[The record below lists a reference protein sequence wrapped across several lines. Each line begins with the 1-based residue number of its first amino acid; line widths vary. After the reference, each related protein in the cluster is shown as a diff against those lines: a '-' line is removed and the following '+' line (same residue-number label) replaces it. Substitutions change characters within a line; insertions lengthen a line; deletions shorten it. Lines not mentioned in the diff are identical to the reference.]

1 VGGPSGGTPA
11 TFREVFAVGEFRA
24 LWLAEL
30 LSVVGD
36 QVARVALSIL
46 VFQRT
51 NSAGLTALTY
61 AMTYLPDLI
70 GGPLLSGLADRY
82 PRRTVMVVSD
92 LSRAVL
98 VGCMAIPGMPIAVVA
113 TLLVLARLAN
123 APFAAAQAATVPT
136 ILDGDRYVLG
146 QTVRQITH
154 QSAQLAGFVGGGTV
168 VALLGTS
175 QALAIDAVT
184 FVLSGLLIAFGV
196 KARPAAVVPQDG
208 AKPSTI
214 GMMTAGARIIL
225 GDARLR
231 SLVALAWLAGFL
243 VVPEGLAA
251 PYAAQID
258 SGDIAVGLLL
268 AAQPA
273 GTVFGA
279 FALGRWV
286 APERRLL
293 LLGVL
298 AVLAMAP
305 LVGFW
310 AQPGLLI
317 AVVLLA
323 LSGVCGA
330 YQVTAGA
337 TFMRIVPDSGRG
349 QAFGLAGS
357 GLIAVQGVGL
367 AAGGLLV
374 TLTDSPA
381 TAIAYTGAAGV
392 LVAAV
397 AAASWYRSRHT
408 WTTV

>member
-1 VGGPSGGTPA
+1 M
-11 TFREVFAVGEFRA
+11 GEFRA

-82 PRRTVMVVSD
+82 PRRTVMVISD

-98 VGCMAIPGMPIAVVA
+98 VGGMAIPGMPIAVVA
-113 TLLVLARLAN
+113 VLLVLARLAN
-123 APFAAAQAATVPT
+123 APFAAAQAATVPAV
-136 ILDGDRYVLG
+136 LEGDRYVLG
-146 QTVRQITH
+146 QTIRQITH
-154 QSAQLAGFVGGGTV
+154 QSAQLAGFVGGGTI

-175 QALAIDAVT
+175 QALATDALT
-184 FVLSGLLIAFGV
+184 FLLSATLIALGV
-196 KARPAAVVPQDG
+196 RRRPAAVPDG
-208 AKPSTI
+208 EEKPST
-214 GMMTAGARIIL
+214 MRQLTAGARIIW
-225 GDARLR
+225 GDPRLR

-258 SGDIAVGLLL
+258 SGDVAVGLLL

-273 GTVFGA
+273 GTVVGA
-279 FALGRWV
+279 FAMARWV

-293 LLGVL
+293 MLGGL
-298 AVLAMAP
+298 AVLAMLP
-305 LVGFW
+305 LVGF
-310 AQPGLLI
+310 ALTPGLLL

-323 LSGVCGA
+323 VSGVFGA

-381 TAIAYTGAAGV
+381 AAIAYTGAAGA
-392 LVAAV
+392 LVAA
-397 AAASWYRSRHT
+397 AAAAAWYRSRST
-408 WTTV
+408 WIAV

>member
-1 VGGPSGGTPA
+1 M
-11 TFREVFAVGEFRA
+11 GEFRA

-70 GGPLLSGLADRY
+70 GGPLLSGLADRH
-82 PRRTVMVVSD
+82 PRRTVMIISD
-92 LSRAVL
+92 LLRAVL
-98 VGCMAIPGMPIAVVA
+98 VGGMAIPGMPIAVVA
-113 TLLVLARLAN
+113 VLLVLARLAN
-123 APFAAAQAATVPT
+123 APFAAAQAATVPAV
-136 ILDGDRYVLG
+136 LDGDRYILG
-146 QTVRQITH
+146 QTIRQITH

-175 QALAIDAVT
+175 QALATDAVT
-184 FVLSGLLIAFGV
+184 FLLSATLITIGV
-196 KARPAAVVPQDG
+196 RLRPAPAPNGGEQ
-208 AKPSTI
+208 PSTL
-214 GMMTAGARIIL
+214 GQLAAGARVIW

-251 PYAAQID
+251 PYAAQIG
-258 SGDIAVGLLL
+258 SGEIAVGLLL

-273 GTVFGA
+273 GTVLGA

-286 APERRLL
+286 APENRLRM
-293 LLGVL
+293 LGAL
-298 AVLAMAP
+298 AVLAMLP
-305 LVGFW
+305 LAGFA
-310 AQPGLLI
+310 AQPGLLL
-317 AVVLLA
+317 AVILLA

-357 GLIAVQGVGL
+357 GLVAVQGVGL

-374 TLTDSPA
+374 TLTDS
-381 TAIAYTGAAGV
+381 TASAVAYTGVAGA
-392 LVAAV
+392 LVAVV
-397 AAASWYRSRHT
+397 AASAWYRSRAT
-408 WTTV
+408 WASV

>member
-1 VGGPSGGTPA
+1 MGGLDGATPA

-92 LSRAVL
+92 LSRALL
-98 VGCMAIPGMPIAVVA
+98 VAGMAIPGMPIAVVA
-113 TLLVLARLAN
+113 VLLVLARLAN
-123 APFAAAQAATVPT
+123 APFAAAQAATLPSV
-136 ILDGDRYVLG
+136 LEGDRYVLG

-154 QSAQLAGFVGGGTV
+154 QSAQLAGFVAGGAV

-175 QALAIDAVT
+175 QALGIDALT
-184 FVLSGLLIAFGV
+184 FLLSATLITLGV
-196 KARPAAVVPQDG
+196 RRRPSPQVDG
-208 AKPSTI
+208 DVKPSTM
-214 GMMTAGARIIL
+214 GQLTAGARIIW

-251 PYAAQID
+251 PYSAQIG
-258 SGDIAVGLLL
+258 SGEVAVGLLL

-279 FALGRWV
+279 FALARWV
-286 APERRLL
+286 APPRRLL
-293 LLGVL
+293 ALGGL
-298 AVLAMAP
+298 AVLAMVP
-305 LVGFW
+305 LVGFA
-310 AQPGLLI
+310 AQPGLLL

-374 TLTDSPA
+374 TITDSPA
-381 TAIAYTGAAGV
+381 AAIAYTGAAGA

-397 AAASWYRSRHT
+397 AAAAWYRSRST
-408 WTTV
+408 WAAV